1 LAHEDAVLTY
11 AESGETKTQ
20 SEWATHARAISN
32 QMWQRF
38 QESGEDA
45 EGELKDESWTLV
57 GWRVSLLIRGRFYGG
72 FPSTAR

>member
-45 EGELKDESWTLV
+45 EGELEDEQ
-57 GWRVSLLIRGRFYGG
+57 
-72 FPSTAR
+72 